1 MSVSFGA
8 LAFGTPVSIGWSVV
22 LVPLP
27 LVSGISLRRDAT
39 TRVCASCVCD
49 FGQPCASTGGLDGRH
64 RFYRVQSVQP
74 VCAPVCVR
82 VLRGEGGVGGLPP
95 LLPLRRSFVIVPQES
110 AHFVARYA
118 SRSQRR
124 ERKKNL
130 GSDLNLVSTGVW
142 PCRND
147 LCVCDVTRVCI
158 IGFQDPLVGGYC
170 FDEHWRGTNRRLSLQ
185 PSQHYLFP

>member
-82 VLRGEGGVGGLPP
+82 VLRGEGGSRGATTVAAATSLVRNRASGIRTLCS
-95 LLPLRRSFVIVPQES
+95 PLRLSQPEER
-110 AHFVARYA
+110 AKKK
-118 SRSQRR
+118 SRQ
-124 ERKKNL
+124 
-130 GSDLNLVSTGVW
+130 
-142 PCRND
+142 
-147 LCVCDVTRVCI
+147 
-158 IGFQDPLVGGYC
+158 
-170 FDEHWRGTNRRLSLQ
+170 
-185 PSQHYLFP
+185 